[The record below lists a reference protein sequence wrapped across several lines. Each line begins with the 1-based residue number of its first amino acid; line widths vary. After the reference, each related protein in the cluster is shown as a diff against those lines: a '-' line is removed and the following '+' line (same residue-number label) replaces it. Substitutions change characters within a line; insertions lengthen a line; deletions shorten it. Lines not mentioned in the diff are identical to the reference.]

1 MSGPKEEIE
10 NYINREL
17 PANFTSDDIMNMYE
31 DLEKDIILLKKAPG
45 MNDSKMGMIC
55 QQKHKKFAFSYPVLF
70 FKVLKGE
77 LNQDTLKKILKI
89 KSQMDEKEISLNKAR
104 NRIIDGAKEEIK
116 QNPIE
121 TRKKKVHSDGS
132 VVQEMEIKC
141 KVEDDVE
148 DEDQEPESQPKE
160 PSMEPAEE
168 KLNS

>member
-10 NYINREL
+10 SYIKNEL
-17 PANFTSDDIMNMYE
+17 PANFTSDEIMDMYE
-31 DLEKDIILLKKAPG
+31 NLQKDITQLKKAPG

-70 FKVLKGE
+70 FRSLKGE
-77 LNQDTLKKILKI
+77 LNPETLKKILKI
-89 KSQMDEKEISLNKAR
+89 KSQMDDKEISLDKAR

-121 TRKKKVHSDGS
+121 TRKKKAHAKGS

-141 KVEDDVE
+141 RVE
-148 DEDQEPESQPKE
+148 DEVEDEVKDEEPESQPKE
-160 PSMEPAEE
+160 PSDEPSKEP
-168 KLNS
+168 